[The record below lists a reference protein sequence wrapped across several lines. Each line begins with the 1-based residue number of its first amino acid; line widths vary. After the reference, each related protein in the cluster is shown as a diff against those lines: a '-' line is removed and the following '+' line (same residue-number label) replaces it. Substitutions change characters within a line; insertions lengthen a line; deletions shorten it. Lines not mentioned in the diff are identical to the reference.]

1 MILAWRPL
9 VGSGVGNARRGPGRG
24 GGFTLIELVITVAIV
39 GLIATVAF
47 PMAEL
52 AYQRSKERELRDAL
66 QQIRA
71 AIDAYKEAIDDPRNS
86 TKKDPTKSSYPPSL
100 QVLVD
105 GFTDPADPKGDK
117 KIYFLRR
124 LPRDPLATDPTLS
137 AEASWGKR
145 SYASP
150 ADAPAEGDDV
160 FDVYSQSTA
169 TGLNGIPYRQW

>member
-1 MILAWRPL
+1 MIHAWRRL
-9 VGSGVGNARRGPGRG
+9 RGRAGPGAIRA

-52 AYQRSKERELRDAL
+52 AVQRSKERELHDAL
-66 QQIRA
+66 QQIRT
-71 AIDAYKEAIDDPRNS
+71 AIDAYKETIDDPRNS

-105 GFTDPADPKGDK
+105 GITDPTDAKGDK

-124 LPRDPLATDPTLS
+124 LPRDPLSTDSTLS
-137 AEASWGKR
+137 ADATWGKR

-150 ADAPAEGDDV
+150 ADAPAEGDDI

-169 TGLNGIPYRQW
+169 TGLNGVPYRQW

>member
-1 MILAWRPL
+1 MILPWR
-9 VGSGVGNARRGPGRG
+9 GR
-24 GGFTLIELVITVAIV
+24 GFTLIELVITVAIV

-66 QQIRA
+66 QQIRT

-86 TKKDPTKSSYPPSL
+86 TKKDPTKSSYPPTL

-105 GFTDPADPKGDK
+105 GISDPTDPKGDK
-117 KIYFLRR
+117 KLYFLRR
-124 LPRDPLATDPTLS
+124 LPRDPMATDPTIS

-150 ADAPAEGDDV
+150 PDAPAEGEDV

-169 TGLNGIPYRQW
+169 TGLNGIPYQQW

>member
-1 MILAWRPL
+1 MRPPGLRLAGR
-9 VGSGVGNARRGPGRG
+9 SGRRG

-52 AYQRSKERELRDAL
+52 AYQRTREHELRDAL
-66 QQIRA
+66 QQIRT

-86 TKKDPTKSSYPPSL
+86 TKKDPTKSGYPPTL

-105 GFTDPADPKGDK
+105 GITDPTDPKGDK

-124 LPRDPLATDPTLS
+124 LPRDPFSTDGSLP
-137 AEASWGKR
+137 AEATWGKR

-160 FDVYSQSTA
+160 FDVYSQSTG
-169 TGLNGIPYRQW
+169 TGLNGVPYRQW